1 MPRDFRI
8 VEVFSIVMILC
19 DFFGD
24 AAR

>member
-8 VEVFSIVMILC
+8 VEVFFIVMILC